1 MRQVIYVD
9 ELLFINTVVNY
20 FLLLAT
26 CVFLKSQ
33 VNKFRILL
41 GALAGGMFS
50 LCALLPPLNVALSV
64 LMRVVI
70 ASILILITFGF
81 RQISFFIKH
90 FLTLFFSTVLFA
102 GIMSAIWIIFK
113 ADSLSY
119 INGAFYFDV
128 NIFILIILSVI
139 SYFLIYIFK
148 RFFKPNCPQSIVYE
162 AKIEIFGKKSVA
174 SCMLDTGNNLTEA
187 FSSFP
192 VIVCTENFCRNI
204 IPQNILQYLET
215 KEIDKIND
223 KNWRKRIRIV
233 NCMTVSGRGAMIAFR
248 PDKITIRNK
257 SQTIETNEVYIA
269 INTKQKFLNE
279 KFDVLLTSEIF
290 ERKENG

>member
-20 FLLLAT
+20 FLLLTT
-26 CVFLKSQ
+26 CIFLKSH

-41 GALAGGMFS
+41 GALTGGLFS
-50 LCALLPPLNVALSV
+50 LCALLPAINVALSV

-70 ASILILITFGF
+70 ASVLVLITFGF
-81 RQISFFIKH
+81 RQLSFFVKH
-90 FLTLFFSTVLFA
+90 FLTLFFSTMLFA

-119 INGAFYFDV
+119 INGAFYFDI
-128 NIFILIILSVI
+128 NIFVLIISSVV

-148 RFFKPNCPQSIVYE
+148 KFFKPNCPQAIVYE
-162 AKIEIFGKKSVA
+162 AEVEIFDKKSVA
-174 SCMLDTGNNLTEA
+174 DCFLDTGNNLTES

-192 VIVCTENFCRNI
+192 VIVATENFCKNI
-204 IPQNILQYLET
+204 IPQNILQYLES
-215 KEIDKIND
+215 KEIDKID
-223 KNWRKRIRIV
+223 DENWRKRIRII
-233 NCMTVSGRGAMIAFR
+233 NCMTVSGRGTMIAFR
-248 PDKITIRNK
+248 PDKIYIKNK
-257 SQTIETNEVYIA
+257 SKTFETNEVYIA
-269 INTKQKFLNE
+269 INTKQKYLNE

-290 ERKENG
+290 ERKKNG